1 MTLLMTEREIKFASR
16 GDGSPWKVKAFTF
29 TGSSPGPRTGI
40 VAGIWGDKPR
50 GVLAAHEVIKILM
63 ERKDL
68 RGSVTVLPAVNP
80 GALEMELFLVL
91 QNLVVQKKTRSKMVW
106 SERLTFCERV
116 AT

>member
-68 RGSVTVLPAVNP
+68 RGSVTVL
-80 GALEMELFLVL
+80 LL
-91 QNLVVQKKTRSKMVW
+91 
-106 SERLTFCERV
+106 
-116 AT
+116 